1 MVIIHL
7 FPSLCIKV
15 VFENLKFV
23 VAAKE
28 HVVGRYNTSP
38 KLGEMILMF
47 MICWAFSIYLEA
59 IAILP
64 QLVLL
69 QRRGNVDNL
78 TESEN
83 EIFEEVLRGKLD
95 FS

>member
-1 MVIIHL
+1 MIKITKKTYIIDMVIIHL
-7 FPSLCIKV
+7 FPSLCSKV

-47 MICWAFSIYLEA
+47 MVYLM
-59 IAILP
+59 
-64 QLVLL
+64 
-69 QRRGNVDNL
+69 
-78 TESEN
+78 S
-83 EIFEEVLRGKLD
+83 KH
-95 FS
+95 